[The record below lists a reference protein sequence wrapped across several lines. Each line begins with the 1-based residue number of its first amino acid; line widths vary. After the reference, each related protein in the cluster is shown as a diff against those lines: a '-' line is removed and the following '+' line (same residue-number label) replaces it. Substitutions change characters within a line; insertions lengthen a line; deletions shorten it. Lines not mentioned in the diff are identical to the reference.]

1 MWTWACRRSSRVSI
15 TIAAVVAVVL
25 TVALSRT
32 VFGQGTGQQDPV
44 PNSDELLQHFQ
55 ALLRLNTSNPPGNE
69 RLVTD
74 YLKQVLEDEGIPV
87 QILALDPARP
97 NLVARLKGNGTK
109 RPILLMG
116 HTDVVTVDEKKWTH
130 PPFGAVRSDGYIYGR
145 GALDDKPSVAVAL
158 MTMLTLKRSR
168 LPLERDVIFL
178 AEAGEEGTTRVGIDY
193 IVNEH
198 FSEIDAEFCLAE
210 GGGVR
215 REAGVIKFASVGVLE
230 KIPRTIELVARGP
243 SAHGSV
249 PRSSNAVTHLAAAV
263 LAISGWEAPVRLNE
277 TTREYFTRLA
287 TLSSPGAATQL
298 RGLLSTDRRTQAAA
312 IAYFQDRNPAYVAML
327 RTSASP
333 TIIQGGMRYN
343 VVPSEATATIDVRL
357 LPDEDPSRVLATV
370 RQLVNDPAVE
380 VRFADRDGAPR
391 PPGGTRLDTDAFRV
405 IESAVRKHYQTTVL
419 PTMST
424 GASDKA
430 QVRSKG
436 VNCYGIGPATDAE
449 DAGKGFGGHS
459 DQERILESELQRFGR
474 FYQDV
479 VTEIVSAK

>member
-1 MWTWACRRSSRVSI
+1 MWTGASRRPRRVLS
-15 TIAAVVAVVL
+15 TIAAVVLVGL
-25 TVALSRT
+25 TATLGRT
-32 VFGQGTGQQDPV
+32 VLGQDARPQESSQDP
-44 PNSDELLQHFQ
+44 DELLRHFQ

-74 YLKQVLEDEGIPV
+74 YLKQVLEKEGIPV
-87 QILALDPARP
+87 RILALDPSRP
-97 NLVARLKGNGTK
+97 NLVARLKGSGAK

-130 PPFGAVRSDGYIYGR
+130 PPFGAVRSGGYIYGR
-145 GALDDKPSVAVAL
+145 GALDDRPRVAAAL
-158 MTMLTLKRSR
+158 MAMLTLKR
-168 LPLERDVIFL
+168 LGVPLERDVIFL
-178 AEAGEEGTTRVGIDY
+178 AEAGEEGATRVGIDY
-193 IVNEH
+193 VVNEH

-215 REAGVIKFASVGVLE
+215 RESGAIKFATVGVLE

-249 PRSSNAVTHLAAAV
+249 PRRSNAVTHLAAAV

-277 TTREYFTRLA
+277 TTRESFTRLA
-287 TLSSPGAATQL
+287 ALSAPEEATHL
-298 RGLLSTDRRTQAAA
+298 RGLLSTDGRTQATA
-312 IAYFQDRNPAYVAML
+312 IAYFQEKNPTYVAVL
-327 RTSASP
+327 RASASP
-333 TIIQGGMRYN
+333 TIIQGGRGYN

-357 LPDEDPSRVLATV
+357 LPDDDPSRFLAMV
-370 RQLVNDPAVE
+370 RQLVNDPDVE

-405 IESAVRKHYQTTVL
+405 IESAVRKHYQATVV
-419 PTMST
+419 PIMGT
-424 GASDKA
+424 GASDMA

-436 VNCYGIGPATDAE
+436 VNCYGVGPATDVEEGA
-449 DAGKGFGGHS
+449 KGFGAHS
-459 DQERILESELQRFGR
+459 DQERILESELLRFGR

-479 VTEIVSAK
+479 VTEIARAK

>member
-1 MWTWACRRSSRVSI
+1 
-15 TIAAVVAVVL
+15 
-25 TVALSRT
+25 
-32 VFGQGTGQQDPV
+32 
-44 PNSDELLQHFQ
+44 
-55 ALLRLNTSNPPGNE
+55 
-69 RLVTD
+69 
-74 YLKQVLEDEGIPV
+74 
-87 QILALDPARP
+87 
-97 NLVARLKGNGTK
+97 
-109 RPILLMG
+109 
-116 HTDVVTVDEKKWTH
+116 
-130 PPFGAVRSDGYIYGR
+130 
-145 GALDDKPSVAVAL
+145 
-158 MTMLTLKRSR
+158 
-168 LPLERDVIFL
+168 
-178 AEAGEEGTTRVGIDY
+178 
-193 IVNEH
+193 
-198 FSEIDAEFCLAE
+198 
-210 GGGVR
+210 
-215 REAGVIKFASVGVLE
+215 
-230 KIPRTIELVARGP
+230 
-243 SAHGSV
+243 
-249 PRSSNAVTHLAAAV
+249 
-263 LAISGWEAPVRLNE
+263 
-277 TTREYFTRLA
+277 
-287 TLSSPGAATQL
+287 
-298 RGLLSTDRRTQAAA
+298 
-312 IAYFQDRNPAYVAML
+312 ML